1 MANMPAER
9 RLQKSV
15 ITLIRN
21 PLFADMSGIL
31 MLGSKTVRDD
41 VPTAATDGRDEVYGR
56 AFVDTL
62 PDKELNFVVVHEGK
76 HKQLRHLTTWE
87 KLWKENPRLANM
99 AMDYYVNLDIVET
112 DPGESVV
119 AMPKRDGKAIGCLDR
134 RFKGLNTKQIF
145 DILKQEQPEDES
157 GGGSSGGGGLDEHDW
172 EGAKQLTEEEKQQLS
187 EDIENAI
194 RQGQMAAERMH
205 GKNGGNRSREL
216 MDILDPKVDWR
227 TLLREFVTSTCK
239 GGDESTW
246 RRPNRRYL
254 AHDIILPSRISERVS
269 CVVVG
274 CDTSGSITDAD
285 HARNLSETQAVFETV
300 RPEKVHVIYW
310 DHHVAAHETYDES
323 QLDTFRQSTKP
334 KGGGGT
340 DPSCM
345 ERYLKEKDLKP
356 DCIIMFT
363 DGCVPNWGSD
373 WGGAPILWC
382 ITGGSRAM
390 ATTGKTIHIEE

>member
-1 MANMPAER
+1 MQAER
-9 RLQKSV
+9 RLQKAV
-15 ITLIRN
+15 ITLIRH

-41 VPTAATDGRDEVYGR
+41 VPSAATDGRDEVYGR
-56 AFVDTL
+56 AFVDMI

-87 KLWKENPRLANM
+87 KLWKEDPRLANM

-112 DPGESVV
+112 DPGETVV
-119 AMPKRDGKAIGCLDR
+119 AMPKINGKAIGLLDR

-145 DILKQEQPEDES
+145 DILKQEQQEA
-157 GGGSSGGGGLDEHDW
+157 GGGGGGGGFDEHDW
-172 EGAKQLTEEEKQQLS
+172 EGAKQLTEEEKQELAK
-187 EDIENAI
+187 EIEQAI

-205 GKNGGNRSREL
+205 GKSGKHRGREL
-216 MDILDPKVDWR
+216 MDVLDPKVDWR
-227 TLLREFVTSTCK
+227 TLLREFVTSTCS
-239 GGDESTW
+239 GRDESTW
-246 RRPNRRYL
+246 RRPNRRYM
-254 AHDIILPSRISERVS
+254 AHDIILPSMISERVS
-269 CVVVG
+269 CVAVG

-285 HARNLSETQAVFETV
+285 HARNLSEAQAVFETV

-310 DHHVAAHETYDES
+310 DHTVAAHEEYGEA
-323 QLDTFRQSTKP
+323 QMDTFRQSTKP

-345 ERYLKEKDLKP
+345 ERYLKKKDIKP

-363 DGCVPNWGSD
+363 DGYVPNWGND
-373 WGGAPILWC
+373 WGGVPVLWC
-382 ITGGSRAM
+382 ITGGNRAV